1 MTHIS
6 ATDPGLGHLYGDP
19 QQPEL
24 SGFEPTIGN
33 GDNGN
38 GDNGGAPPPGAPL
51 PPGLPSDALW
61 SIGEQAYYTP
71 DGALYELTDAGNY
84 VRSARTLTPE
94 QLRVATSELA
104 YQRRRLG
111 QTMAAAQPG
120 FGAFDQWS
128 QAFQEAQAPALSAQY
143 YQDQYLP
150 TTLGGGQTYG
160 TTTPIPQSFQQW
172 AQPGPE
178 GGMGV
183 GFTPYTQQQ
192 WQEQIG
198 KIGSVGG
205 LPGQDVTGTGWV
217 PGLTGGGVNTM
228 TGAGMN
234 LQPGG
239 FGAMNDAAR
248 QKQLLT
254 WRQNIPGV
262 ADASMTGANWLYD
275 MDVADA
281 TEMIMGAE
289 GAGGGQAVWNPLARQ
304 KREGISRQIN
314 QLIAQNPQ
322 YSGYDLLATY
332 TALGGWNQGTP
343 GFNPGVGVTGVNY

>member
-1 MTHIS
+1 MGHLS
-6 ATDPGLGHLYGDP
+6 ATEPGLGHFYGDP
-19 QQPEL
+19 NMPEDE
-24 SGFEPTIGN
+24 GYTAPTTSTTTGQN
-33 GDNGN
+33 GETTTTL
-38 GDNGGAPPPGAPL
+38 A
-51 PPGLPSDALW
+51 PGLPSDALW
-61 SIGEQAYYTP
+61 SKNFQVYYTP
-71 DGALYELTDAGNY
+71 DGAIYELTDAGDY
-84 VRSARTLTPE
+84 VKSGRTLEPE
-94 QLRVATSELA
+94 QIRVASSEAA

-111 QTMAAAQPG
+111 ETMAAAQPG
-120 FGAFDQWS
+120 FGTFDQWS

-143 YQDQYLP
+143 YQSQYLP
-150 TTLGGGQTYG
+150 TTLGGGQTFG
-160 TTTPIPQSFQQW
+160 TTTPVPQSFQQW

-178 GGMGV
+178 GGMGA
-183 GFTPYTQQQ
+183 GFQPFSQQQ

-198 KIGSVGG
+198 KIGSKGG
-205 LPGQDVTGTGWV
+205 LPGQDVTGIGWV
-217 PGLTGGGVNTM
+217 PGLTGGGANTM
-228 TGAGMN
+228 TGLGN
-234 LQPGG
+234 IQPGT
-239 FGAMNDAAR
+239 FAALDDAAR
-248 QKQLLT
+248 QKRLLS

-275 MDVADA
+275 MDVSDA

-314 QLIAQNPQ
+314 QLLAQNPQ